1 MGHTVKRCPS
11 APAEGEGYNQ
21 QENDFDKQNNYAID
35 TSASGDWGSGTGNAE
50 WNTGTGNTESQAPA
64 TGGEWVAEGAGW

>member
-11 APAEGEGYNQ
+11 AQAEGGGYNQ
-21 QENDFDKQNNYAID
+21 QENDFDKQNDYAMD
-35 TSASGDWGSGTGNAE
+35 TSASGDWAS
-50 WNTGTGNTESQAPA
+50 GTGNTESQAPA